1 MPLFFCNFNP
11 NIKFVI
17 AGKGDMSSYKKL
29 VSKFKTDSLIIKNYE
44 LTIKEL
50 DTILASSHACV
61 LPYKEGTQTGI
72 IAVSYYN
79 GTPVIVSD
87 VGSLTENVVNNK
99 TGIVIRPNDV
109 NELVS
114 AFEKILQQ
122 NNNIMREKSFN
133 YYKKYFRWS
142 TILDRF
148 FKEIG

>member
-1 MPLFFCNFNP
+1 M
-11 NIKFVI
+11 
-17 AGKGDMSSYKKL
+17 
-29 VSKFKTDSLIIKNYE
+29 
-44 LTIKEL
+44 TIKEL